1 MAGIAV
7 FDDKYKNMSNS
18 SPPSPVQFHTIYSTQ
33 ILYVDQLETIAL
45 TAEIKKYERN
55 KNTSC
60 GYVAVQLFRTSILTH
75 FHFEMKIR

>member
-45 TAEIKKYERN
+45 TAEIKKYER
-55 KNTSC
+55 KKQKHVMWLRS
-60 GYVAVQLFRTSILTH
+60 RTAL
-75 FHFEMKIR
+75 